1 MSSAAAT
8 LVQACSPVV
17 ILPPGRGPG
26 SSARLRAAWRLPA
39 QVLALVLAL
48 VLAGCSGTTARLQ
61 QRDLRVAAPPQAVVQ
76 GALVGIEVQSEAGAF
91 SSRGER
97 DTYAASLRN
106 LLQAANLFGTDG
118 TKPYTLKVTIKEFD
132 IPRVSFGGFESTLE
146 TRYELRDA
154 QGQLIYTERIAS
166 TGADDTR
173 SFFGPTRQ
181 NRSRTV
187 AVVNNI
193 GSFAQRLGVRL
204 RQLAQAQQPER
215 TAEAGALPAA
225 QPAAPATV
233 AAAGAAP
240 MPAPVPAPMPAPLA
254 APAGLPLAVP
264 VSVPTAVP
272 MAVPTAVPTA
282 VAGAVPPPGPVVAA
296 PLVNRPGGAMP
307 DLAPVT
313 LSPLAQVDGVEFG
326 RYHALIIGIDAYRH
340 ITPLQTAVSDATRLE
355 QILRE
360 SYGFETRL
368 LRDASRDQIVS
379 ALAEYRRT
387 LQPSDNL
394 LIYYAGHGWVDEQA
408 DEGYWLPVDAGAEDP
423 ARWFSNATLTTT
435 LRTIAAR
442 HVLVIADSCFSGK
455 LTRGIN
461 LQPRTQD
468 YLRRLIARKART
480 ALTSGGL
487 EPVLDSGGKG
497 NHSVFASALFDAL
510 TLNTGIIDTSQMFNL
525 IRREVALAADQ
536 FPEYGDIRRAGHEG
550 GDFVFVR
557 RKP

>member
-1 MSSAAAT
+1 MSNPAAHP
-8 LVQACSPVV
+8 VQASPGV
-17 ILPPGRGPG
+17 LRRPRRGP
-26 SSARLRAAWRLPA
+26 SAGAGLQAALLL
-39 QVLALVLAL
+39 LALA
-48 VLAGCSGTTARLQ
+48 LAGCSGTTARLQ

-91 SSRGER
+91 SSRSER

-118 TKPYTLKVTIKEFD
+118 TTPYTLKVTIKEFD

-187 AVVNNI
+187 AVGNNI
-193 GSFAQRLGVRL
+193 GSFVQRLGARL
-204 RQLAQAQQPER
+204 RQVAQVQPPER
-215 TAEAGALPAA
+215 TAEA
-225 QPAAPATV
+225 
-233 AAAGAAP
+233 
-240 MPAPVPAPMPAPLA
+240 APVPAARPEAAGARPSAPPLPGPPAA
-254 APAGLPLAVP
+254 TAGLPLAMPAPMPGP
-264 VSVPTAVP
+264 VSAALPATLPATLP
-272 MAVPTAVPTA
+272 AA
-282 VAGAVPPPGPVVAA
+282 VAGAVSRPGPSVVA
-296 PLVNRPGGAMP
+296 PLVNRPGGTMP

-313 LSPLAQVDGVEFG
+313 LSPLAQVEGVEFG
-326 RYHALIIGIDAYRH
+326 RYHALIIGNDAYRH

-408 DEGYWLPVDAGAEDP
+408 DEGYWLPVDAGADDP

-461 LQPRTQD
+461 VQPRTQD
-468 YLRRLIARKART
+468 YLRRLMAKKART

-536 FPEYGDIRRAGHEG
+536 FPEYGDIRRAGHDG